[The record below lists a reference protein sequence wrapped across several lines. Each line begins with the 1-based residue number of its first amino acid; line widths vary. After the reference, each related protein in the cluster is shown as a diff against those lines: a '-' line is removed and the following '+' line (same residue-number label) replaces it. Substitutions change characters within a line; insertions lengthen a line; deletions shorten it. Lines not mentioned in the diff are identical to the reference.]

1 MKRTLVLASLA
12 AFLVLAIALPAHTQ
26 ERATRLLAIDDLF
39 TLRDVGDPRISPDG
53 AWVAYTV
60 RGLDAKE
67 DTSDTDVWMVPFA
80 GGEPLR
86 LTSSKK
92 GESSPRWSPDNR
104 YLAFLSSREGKTA
117 QVWLLPRQGGE
128 AMKLTDFKGGVSS
141 LEWSP
146 DGKRLAL
153 VVSDPDPEEAAAS
166 EGGEKDKPKTPK
178 PIVLNRLQFKR
189 DGQGYLRDL
198 RRHVHVFD
206 VAAKT
211 SAQVTTGP
219 YDDSD
224 PVWSPDGQWIAFVS
238 NRTPEPDANDNSDI
252 FVVPARS
259 GETPR
264 ALTTSPGA
272 DSQPAFSPDG
282 KTIAYVAGGDP
293 KDMWYATNH
302 VAVVPVAGGAS
313 KPLTLALDRNA
324 GQPAFAPDGRFVYF
338 LLEDGGNEHLARV
351 PAAGG
356 PVERVVA
363 GEREV
368 GRFDLGAKGEIV
380 VLESQPSYP
389 PEVFAVATPGR
400 ELRRLTRVN
409 DDVLA
414 GIRLGKVERL
424 RAKSPDGTPVDGFL
438 TRPPDAKPGE
448 KLPTLLRIHGGPV
461 AQFSNRFSFEW
472 QIFAARGYAVVA
484 GNPRGS
490 SGYGRD
496 FSRAIWAEW
505 GVKDS
510 QDVLA
515 LVDAAVAMGVA
526 DPDRLGLGGW
536 SYGGIL
542 TNYVIVRTS
551 RFKAATSG
559 ASISNILSGYGTD
572 HYQHEYEVE
581 LGLPWQT
588 TDTWLRISD
597 PFLHADRIATPTLF
611 LCGQDDMNV
620 PLLNSEQMYQALRR
634 LGVETQLVIYPGQ
647 NHGIVKPSYQKD
659 RYERYLAWYDRLV
672 KGDKPAPAPEK
683 RPEATSLLG
692 QPLFRME
699 TPAEQG
705 KKLEADLEKA
715 TADFVKDPDGAD
727 TIIWLGRRLAYL
739 SRYREAVDVFSR
751 GIARHPED
759 VRLLRHRGHRYITL
773 RELDK
778 AIADLE
784 KADALIREKNAPD
797 QVEPD
802 GTPGPTPPT
811 ATTRFNVYYHLG
823 LAHYLK
829 GDFEKALAAYRTCME
844 YSKAPDN
851 LVATTDWMYMTLGRL
866 GRVEEAKKLLAPI
879 RADTA
884 AGENVSY
891 LNRLLLYKGEKK
903 VEEVLDP
910 ATDDALTLA
919 TQGYGVGNWY
929 LYNGQP
935 DKAKAVFE
943 RIVRGAYWP
952 AFGFIA
958 AEAELARMK

>member
-1 MKRTLVLASLA
+1 MKRAVVLSSLAALLVLA
-12 AFLVLAIALPAHTQ
+12 VALPTHTQ
-26 ERATRLLAIDDLF
+26 ERATRLLTLDDLF
-39 TLRDVGDPRISPDG
+39 TLKDVGDPRLSPDG

-60 RGLDAKE
+60 RSLDAKE
-67 DTSDTDVWMVPFA
+67 DSSDTDVWMVSFS
-80 GGEPLR
+80 GGEPQR
-86 LTSSKK
+86 LTASKK

-104 YLAFLSSREGKTA
+104 YLAFLSSREGKKA

-128 AMKLTDFKGGVSS
+128 AVKLTDFKGGVSS
-141 LEWSP
+141 FEWSP
-146 DGKRLAL
+146 DAKRLAL
-153 VVSDPDPEEAAAS
+153 VVSDPDPDEADAA
-166 EGGEKDKPKTPK
+166 EGAEKDKPKTPK
-178 PIVLNRLQFKR
+178 PIVLSRLQFKR

-198 RRHVHVFD
+198 RRHVYVFD

-211 SAQVTTGP
+211 SAQITAGP

-224 PVWSPDGQWIAFVS
+224 PVWSPDGQWLAFVS
-238 NRTPEPDANDNSDI
+238 NRTPEPDANDNRDVFAI
-252 FVVPARS
+252 RARA

-282 KTIAYVAGGDP
+282 MTIAYVAGSDP
-293 KDMWYATNH
+293 KDMWYGTSHAAT
-302 VAVVPVAGGAS
+302 VPVAGGAS
-313 KPLTLALDRNA
+313 KPLTLALDRNVS
-324 GQPAFAPDGRFVYF
+324 QPAYSADGRFVYF

-351 PAAGG
+351 PALGG
-356 PVERVVA
+356 TVERVVA
-363 GEREV
+363 GERAV
-368 GRFDLGAKGEIV
+368 GRFDLGARGEVV

-389 PEVFAVATPGR
+389 PEVFALKAPGA
-400 ELRRLTRVN
+400 ELRRLTHVN
-409 DDVLA
+409 DAVLA

-424 RAKSPDGTPVDGFL
+424 RTKSPDGTPIDGFL
-438 TRPPDAKPGE
+438 TRPPDAKAGE

-461 AQFSNRFSFEW
+461 SQFSNRFSFEW
-472 QIFAARGYAVVA
+472 QILAARGYVVVA
-484 GNPRGS
+484 ANPRGS

-510 QDVLA
+510 QDVLSA
-515 LVDAAVAMGVA
+515 VDAAVAMGVA

-542 TNYVIVRTS
+542 TNYVIARTN

-559 ASISNILSGYGTD
+559 ASISNILAGYGTD

-588 TDTWLRISD
+588 TDTWLKISD
-597 PFLHADRIATPTLF
+597 PFLHADQIKTPTLF

-620 PLLNSEQMYQALRR
+620 PLINSEQMYQALRR
-634 LGVETQLVIYPGQ
+634 LRVETQLVIYPGQ

-672 KGDKPAPAPEK
+672 KGEKPAPAPEK
-683 RPEATSLLG
+683 KPEATSLLG
-692 QPLFRME
+692 KPLYPME
-699 TPAEQG
+699 MPADSR
-705 KKLEADLEKA
+705 KRLDADLTKA
-715 TADFVKDPDGAD
+715 TADFVEDPDSAD
-727 TIIWLGRRLAYL
+727 NIIWLGRRLAYVF
-739 SRYREAVDVFSR
+739 RYREAVDVFSR
-751 GIARHPED
+751 GLAKHPEE

-773 RELDK
+773 REFDK

-784 KADALIREKNAPD
+784 MADALIREKNVPD
-797 QVEPD
+797 EVEPA

-811 ATTRFNVYYHLG
+811 ETTRYNVYYHLG

-829 GDFEKALAAYRTCME
+829 GNFEKALAAYRTCME
-844 YSKAPDN
+844 YSKAPAS
-851 LVATTDWMYMTLGRL
+851 LVATTDWMYMTLRRL
-866 GRVEEAKKLLAPI
+866 GRTEEARKVLAPI
-879 RADTA
+879 RADLV
-884 AGENVSY
+884 AGESNSY

-929 LYNGQP
+929 LYNGH
-935 DKAKAVFE
+935 AARALEIFRRAAGVE
-943 RIVRGAYWP
+943 MWP
-952 AFGFIA
+952 AFGRIA
-958 AEAELARMK
+958 AEVELARP